1 MVDFQ
6 GAATEGD
13 YFLKG
18 PQEIGL
24 GEGDTT
30 AFRAYGYL
38 LIPVSV
44 QNQPPAKFLSG
55 CGPLKILVKNQI
67 WGSWSH
73 WRRKEEPQNK
83 CASMHI
89 FRNSLFSLYTLP
101 QSCCSSS
108 LCVPGWPQ
116 PCMWA
121 TQDQICC
128 SFCRKQL
135 RNTKPTNS
143 SIIIFSMFS
152 YKSQVA
158 PCTEDAF
165 FFFFW
170 NIEIVLHVK
179 YEIMTCL
186 Y

>member
-24 GEGDTT
+24 GEGDTM
-30 AFRAYGYL
+30 AFRAYCYL
-38 LIPVSV
+38 LIPVNV

-83 CASMHI
+83 CASMHYSGTACLVFTLCLKVAAPRSFVCLGGLSPACGQRRI
-89 FRNSLFSLYTLP
+89 KYAAAFAENNSETQNPPTAPLLFF
-101 QSCCSSS
+101 QC
-108 LCVPGWPQ
+108 
-116 PCMWA
+116 
-121 TQDQICC
+121 
-128 SFCRKQL
+128 F
-135 RNTKPTNS
+135 PTRA
-143 SIIIFSMFS
+143 
-152 YKSQVA
+152 K
-158 PCTEDAF
+158 
-165 FFFFW
+165 
-170 NIEIVLHVK
+170 
-179 YEIMTCL
+179 
-186 Y
+186 